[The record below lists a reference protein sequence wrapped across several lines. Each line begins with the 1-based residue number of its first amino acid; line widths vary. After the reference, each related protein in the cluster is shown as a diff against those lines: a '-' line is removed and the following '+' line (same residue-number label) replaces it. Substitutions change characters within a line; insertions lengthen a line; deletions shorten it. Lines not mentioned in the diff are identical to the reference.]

1 MVVCRSVITLRL
13 KNVNKTHLF
22 MFQRNRNI
30 MWVIKCRNNLC
41 RTIRSD
47 LGPTSEALLCGWQI
61 QQGQTLV
68 KLIVFSEGE
77 KILDLNK
84 KKKKNKSGKWFQ
96 GMAES
101 KWVIHAQTGYFP
113 YTPASVQSSQTG
125 CCSLISGSPERFS
138 PPLWL
143 LLRKRVSFFPA
154 TYFPN
159 VTNRWANVTPEPK
172 PKPGLGRGGL
182 SDVDWWANKWLMNTA
197 DGVRGDG
204 SSHRPSAPH
213 NPTTPFTK

>member
-1 MVVCRSVITLRL
+1 MSTKHIYLCGNITAISCESSNVEIISAGQFAPILGRHLRL
-13 KNVNKTHLF
+13 YCEVDRSNKDERWLSWLF
-22 MFQRNRNI
+22 
-30 MWVIKCRNNLC
+30 
-41 RTIRSD
+41 
-47 LGPTSEALLCGWQI
+47 
-61 QQGQTLV
+61 
-68 KLIVFSEGE
+68 FSEGE

-84 KKKKNKSGKWFQ
+84 KNKKQIRQVVPGYGWEPKH
-96 GMAES
+96 

-154 TYFPN
+154 TCFPN

-204 SSHRPSAPH
+204 RSHRPSAPH
-213 NPTTPFTK
+213 NPTTPFTE